1 MSSSLLSSSSSS
13 LLLRASKIPTCLPL
27 SITVVPI
34 ADVTFSTFTF
44 VFCIRLAPSSIFR
57 EVTHIFRST
66 GPILMRNI
74 FPLRKWAELIFTHH
88 KCTSRIRYMIRPR
101 SDVVYGIYRGL
112 PSVVLGLNQPRRRW

>member
-27 SITVVPI
+27 SITVITVVPI

-66 GPILMRNI
+66 GPSLMRNL

-88 KCTSRIRYMIRPR
+88 KCTSRIRYMLKH
-101 SDVVYGIYRGL
+101 DVHFNKTFKKVYGVQIIEL
-112 PSVVLGLNQPRRRW
+112 II